1 MIQVRLLALLA
12 ALFVPALTLSAQDLY
27 PPDPLQ
33 LAPDWW
39 NYFVIDPEKTSDT
52 LESRI
57 LKASERLVALKPT
70 IPVTD
75 QAALVPMVDAVI
87 NNLQRYLRFSTEE
100 PPVPPPTVPVEESYT
115 LAEIQELTEEL
126 RKAGVM
132 RAAEVQEIELLLE
145 AIDAGQSDL
154 SQRKVTYRELDDTSP
169 ERLRQGL
176 EVMQSRLQLELGKY
190 ELAWRRASS
199 KALDSKVENLQ
210 GLVKAAASRLTA
222 SQAAIDASER
232 RREDAE
238 KRADSLKLK
247 LLKAQ
252 LAKSGTFATTPI
264 GEARARLADQKLI
277 ELEVSATSEEIIA
290 AQAGMGVKILRRVA
304 DDNVLDPKPDREY
317 LKSYENQLSEVS
329 EKVPEWRQATA
340 RNREFALS
348 QKEEG
353 EDENLYAVL
362 SEQAE
367 LVDATEN
374 ILRELK
380 EQLIGASQFGE
391 LLDSILAEQESSV
404 ARSLQT
410 AQDWAGVGWVGV
422 KRLVL
427 TTLFEIGGTPV
438 TTADLIRVIAIL
450 IAALWISKFL
460 RRALH
465 RIAEKRESLNQGSIY
480 TLGRIL
486 HYVILAIG
494 IIIALS
500 SIGIDFTKF
509 ALFASALGVGI
520 GFGLQTLVSNF
531 VAGLIIL
538 FEKSLKIGDFVELES
553 GVTGEVREINM
564 RSTLITTNDNIDIV
578 VPNSEFVNG
587 RVTNWTMR
595 EVYRRVH
602 IPFGVAYGTDKELV
616 KKAALEAAQDV
627 PVTLTG
633 QRRREPQL
641 WFVEFGD
648 SSLNF
653 ELVAWLKPDAV
664 KRPGAVHAQYLWEI
678 DNKLRKYDIEVPFPQ
693 RDLHVRSV
701 MGKRNIE
708 AFQSGDL

>member
-1 MIQVRLLALLA
+1 MIQLRVMALLA
-12 ALFVPALTLSAQDLY
+12 ALCVSALTFGAQDIS

-39 NYFVIDPEKTSDT
+39 NYFIIDPEKTSDT

-57 LKASERLVALKPT
+57 VNASERLVALKPA
-70 IPVTD
+70 IPITD
-75 QAALVPMVDAVI
+75 QAALVPIVDAVI
-87 NNLQRYLRFSTEE
+87 NNLQSYLRFSSEQ
-100 PPVPPPTVPVEESYT
+100 PPLPPPTVPVEESYS
-115 LAEIQELTEEL
+115 LAEIQELIEEL
-126 RKAGVM
+126 RKAGVA
-132 RAAEVQEIELLLE
+132 RAEEVQEVELLEE
-145 AIDAGQSDL
+145 AIDAGKSDL
-154 SQRKVTYRELDDTSP
+154 NQRKVAYRELDDTSP
-169 ERLRQGL
+169 ERLEQGL
-176 EVMQSRLQLELGKY
+176 ELMQSRLQLELGKY
-190 ELAWRRASS
+190 ELAWRRASV
-199 KALDSKVENLQ
+199 KALDSRIDNLQ
-210 GLVKAAASRLTA
+210 NLVKAAAQRLTA
-222 SQAAIDASER
+222 SQEAIEASER
-232 RREDAE
+232 RKADAE
-238 KRADSLKLK
+238 KKAESIRLR

-252 LAKSGTFATTPI
+252 LAKSGTFAVTPV
-264 GEARARLADQKLI
+264 GQAQARLASQRLTD
-277 ELEVSATSEEIIA
+277 LEVSATREEIIA
-290 AQAGMGVKILRRVA
+290 AQAGIAVKILRRIAA
-304 DDNVLDPKPDREY
+304 DNLPDPKPDRDF
-317 LKSYENQLSEVS
+317 LNAYEEQLSEIN
-329 EKVPEWRQATA
+329 EKLPGWRQATS
-340 RNREFALS
+340 RNREIALS
-348 QKEEG
+348 QQEEG
-353 EDENLYAVL
+353 DEKLSAVL
-362 SEQAE
+362 AEQTE
-367 LVDATEN
+367 VVNATEN
-374 ILRELK
+374 TLREIR
-380 EQLIGASQFGE
+380 EQLIGASQFGDV
-391 LLDSILAEQESSV
+391 LDSLLAEQESSV

-410 AQDWAGVGWVGV
+410 AEDWAGAGWGGV

-450 IAALWISKFL
+450 FVALWVSKLL
-460 RRALH
+460 RRALQ
-465 RIAEKRESLNQGSIY
+465 RIGARRESLNQGSIY

-616 KKAALEAAQDV
+616 KKAALEAAADV
-627 PVTLTG
+627 PVTLSG
-633 QRRREPQL
+633 HKRREPQI

-664 KRPGAVHAQYLWEI
+664 KSPGAVHAQYLWEI

-708 AFQSGDL
+708 EFRSGDL